1 MFESEGL
8 FLQMNLHNCANYH
21 LAAQMFGTAMMA
33 SHIVY
38 DKLGLDTSAL
48 PKLSFD
54 GTTALCSVPHMDLQ
68 ACKREAVSLR
78 GILELSGLPHNMYQI
93 KGYPTF
99 SVRGNP
105 VTSEEGNLAFAIPQS
120 TRNHAQV
127 FVTAL
132 LGATRLASASY
143 WADKVKQED

>member
-1 MFESEGL
+1 MS
-8 FLQMNLHNCANYH
+8 
-21 LAAQMFGTAMMA
+21 
-33 SHIVY
+33 
-38 DKLGLDTSAL
+38 
-48 PKLSFD
+48 
-54 GTTALCSVPHMDLQ
+54 
-68 ACKREAVSLR
+68 
-78 GILELSGLPHNMYQI
+78 HNMYQI